1 MLLCS
6 NVLGYVSGIFG
17 LFNSFRLTLIFVD
30 DRETKLVYIDFLVY
44 FLEYFINYF
53 YKYHKNIIT

>member
-1 MLLCS
+1 MLLYS

-30 DRETKLVYIDFLVY
+30 EQRNKISLYRLSS
-44 FLEYFINYF
+44 LLS
-53 YKYHKNIIT
+53 